1 MELPAKL
8 LPANLLDNTN
18 LFVRRS
24 NGKTQANWKIKK
36 PVEFEQHSV
45 GYVVRVSH
53 EEDDLSKLVKVIDLV
68 QDNLHNLPLDQQL
81 LWVEDNLPLDQQ
93 LLWVQDNLSLNQE
106 LLWKKE
112 KYGFGKK
119 KSSRKAKKSARK
131 TKKSSRK

>member
-81 LWVEDNLPLDQQ
+81 LWV
-93 LLWVQDNLSLNQE
+93 QDNLSLIKNF
-106 LLWKKE
+106 
-112 KYGFGKK
+112 YGRK
-119 KSSRKAKKSARK
+119 KSMGLEKRNPQEKQRNPQEKQRNP
-131 TKKSSRK
+131 